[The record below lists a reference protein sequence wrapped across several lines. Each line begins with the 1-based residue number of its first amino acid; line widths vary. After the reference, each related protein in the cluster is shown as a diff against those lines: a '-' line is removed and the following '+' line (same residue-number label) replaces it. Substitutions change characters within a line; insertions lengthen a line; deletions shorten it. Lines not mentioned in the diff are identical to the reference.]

1 MTTSSLLRV
10 GTLSLALA
18 IPFGATSVLAAN
30 SEATGPATAARGT
43 AMQVPIQE
51 VSNPKGRLAGAS
63 VQDKNGVSIGTVH
76 EVIVDSD
83 GKPTALRVDVGGFL
97 GVGTKMVEIKAT
109 ELKYEQDRNVL
120 TTTLRKPQ
128 IEALPTIKS

>member
-1 MTTSSLLRV
+1 MNTSSMLRV
-10 GTLSLALA
+10 ATLSLALT
-18 IPFGATSVLAAN
+18 IPLSASGALAAN
-30 SEATGPATAARGT
+30 TDATGPATAARGT
-43 AMQVPIQE
+43 AMQVPIRE

-63 VQDKNGVSIGTVH
+63 VQDKNGVSIGTVRD
-76 EVIVDSD
+76 VIVDTE

-97 GVGTKMVEIKAT
+97 GVGTKLVEIPAT

-128 IEALPTIKS
+128 IEALPEIKI